1 MIWDKVAPRGER
13 GLVPMGLGV
22 MGVLLV
28 GTVLS
33 MWWAGGSERRT
44 LRAGREGQVQGAVET
59 LSAVAKVMLAKDDLA
74 GLRRVV
80 VEARDGFQLSEL
92 RVTLPDGKVVADGE
106 PARITAATLPARWG
120 NVPLDAQVAA
130 TGGAGGTVSAQAPV
144 LVPGRGVVNVYA
156 AGVVSY
162 PGWATSE
169 MEMGLSLIGA
179 AGVSG
184 ILLVYRRMRKG
195 VAVLEMIHE
204 GLVAVK
210 AGHRDPEVLCLD
222 EKFGEEAHAWNV
234 LVVER
239 DELRRSAAA
248 TKAKEML
255 GAGGRVGA
263 ELESAVGALSEGI
276 VVLGNGGKVRYANGA
291 ACVFLGAAGD
301 GVVGQAL
308 SGMVKDLRLAQAIEQ
323 VVSGKERQ
331 RRVVEVEEKE
341 AEGRTVLRYE
351 IRPMRRNDADE
362 VMVVVHDV
370 TQQRVA
376 DESRNAFVAHVTHEL
391 RTPLTTIRLYLE
403 TLAEDGEKDPAMR
416 AKCLNVITQE
426 SRRLEHVV
434 SEMLSVAEIEAG
446 AMTLKWDD
454 VRLEAL
460 FGGLKADYEAQAKEK
475 GVDLVFEL
483 PPKLPVI
490 RADRERLAVALH
502 NLLGNAIKYTPSGGM
517 AKLSAKVN
525 GKMVQVDV
533 SDTGL
538 GIEEGEHEKVFDR
551 FYRSKDPRVHK
562 ITGTGLGLPLAREIA
577 RLHGGDITLQSQLNK
592 GSTFSLTVPA
602 AGEN

>member
-1 MIWDKVAPRGER
+1 MLEKVAPRGER
-13 GLVPMGLGV
+13 GIVPVGLGV
-22 MGVLLV
+22 MAVLLV
-28 GTVLS
+28 GTGLS
-33 MWWAGGSERRT
+33 MWWARGTERRALLEGRRAEVRGVVQT
-44 LRAGREGQVQGAVET
+44 LAEVTKGMLVRE
-59 LSAVAKVMLAKDDLA
+59 DLA
-74 GLRRVV
+74 GLRRVL
-80 VEARDGFQLSEL
+80 VEAKEGSRLSEC

-106 PARITAATLPARWG
+106 PGRITAATLPARWG
-120 NVPLDAQVAA
+120 NGPLDAEVK
-130 TGGAGGTVSAQAPV
+130 GPSGAGVVSAELPVVIPGRGTVTVSAS
-144 LVPGRGVVNVYA
+144 GG
-156 AGVVSY
+156 VSY
-162 PGWATSE
+162 PGWTTSD
-169 MEMGLSLIGA
+169 METGLSLIGA

-184 ILLVYRRMRKG
+184 ILVIYRRMRG
-195 VAVLEMIHE
+195 RVAVLEMIHE
-204 GLVAVK
+204 GLGAVK
-210 AGHRDPEVLCLD
+210 AGRREPEVLCLD
-222 EKFGEEAHAWNV
+222 AKFGAEAEAWNA

-239 DELRRSAAA
+239 DELKKSAVAS
-248 TKAKEML
+248 KAKEML
-255 GAGGRVGA
+255 GSGGRGGA

-276 VVLGNGGKVRYANGA
+276 IVLGSGGKVRYANGA
-291 ACVFLGAAGD
+291 ACVFLGAAAD
-301 GVVGQAL
+301 GIVGTL
-308 SGMVKDLRLAQAIEQ
+308 LTGHVKDLRLVQAIEQ

-351 IRPMRRNDADE
+351 VRPMRRNDADE

-403 TLAEDGEKDPAMR
+403 TLAEDGESDPAMR
-416 AKCLNVITQE
+416 AKCLNVISQE

-454 VRLEAL
+454 VRLDAM
-460 FGGLKADYEAQAKEK
+460 FAGLKADYEAQAKEK
-475 GVDLVFEL
+475 KVELAFEL

-517 AKLSAKVN
+517 AKLSAKLN

-562 ITGTGLGLPLAREIA
+562 ITGTGLGLPLARESA

-592 GSTFSLTVPA
+592 GSTFSLSVPA
-602 AGEN
+602 AAEGN